1 MGVGIAIRTSSGG
14 VMEKQTDREGGGGEW
29 SSPFSKE
36 NKRKEEEPCLLWAID
51 IFRGFSKE
59 REGGG

>member
-1 MGVGIAIRTSSGG
+1 
-14 VMEKQTDREGGGGEW
+14 MEAR
-29 SSPFSKE
+29 PFQKRKK
-36 NKRKEEEPCLLWAID
+36 NMRKEEEPCLLWAID